1 MKTDV
6 YKRRPQATSVSDA
19 YDSRLLVKLV
29 RNYRS
34 HPDILKVPNESFYMN
49 ELEACADVL
58 VRESLCQW
66 SELPKK
72 GVPLIF
78 HGVIGKD
85 EREER
90 SPSFFNTAEIAI
102 VVDYVDKLLKTRPQ
116 KVLAKEI
123 GIISPYRKQVWL
135 YINFFFG
142 ISVALKHL
150 CRVCHFYVDES
161 NQVGV
166 QFSRNTVQV

>member
-1 MKTDV
+1 MNTDV

-34 HPDILKVPNESFYMN
+34 HPDILKVPNDSFYLS

-58 VRESLCQW
+58 VRESLCKW

-72 GVPLIF
+72 DIPLIF

-90 SPSFFNTAEIAI
+90 SPSFFNTAEIAV
-102 VVDYVDKLLKTRPQ
+102 VVDYVDKLLNTRPQ

-123 GIISPYRKQVWL
+123 GIISPYRKQVWF
-135 YINFFFG
+135 YINFSFL
-142 ISVALKHL
+142 ISEVMKHL
-150 CRVCHFYVDES
+150 CRVCL
-161 NQVGV
+161 
-166 QFSRNTVQV
+166 